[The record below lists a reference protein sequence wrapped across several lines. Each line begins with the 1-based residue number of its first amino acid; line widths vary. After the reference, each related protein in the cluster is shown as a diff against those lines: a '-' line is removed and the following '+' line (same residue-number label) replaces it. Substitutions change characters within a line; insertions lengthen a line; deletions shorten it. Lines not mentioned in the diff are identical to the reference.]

1 MMTFNVAHA
10 SAIVGALVLGVLL
23 PTMSEDLGLSPLQQ
37 GWLGSSAIIGS
48 LILSIPFGLWMSR
61 YRPMIL
67 TAITLFLG
75 AGFVFMQAAA
85 SNFAI
90 LLLGRLLFGITPVAR
105 EASRVLLVRQWL
117 PAREIQLS
125 SGILN
130 AVFGISLTI
139 SFVVAPLMLEAFDNN
154 WRTTL
159 YAWGYFSIG
168 MAVAWVLLGRENR
181 TVEYEQDSGSQEGS
195 PMKSL
200 FKYKEP
206 WLLGVAIL
214 GYAIAQMSQFTFWP
228 TFMKDEYGMSE
239 VRAGMVI
246 GVVGVVVAA
255 GGLVMLPVIKRFGGY
270 RIPLIGIGILIAAT
284 NLVVLFTGS
293 MPILV
298 GAFIINGLARGGFWI
313 PFTSLPFELPG
324 ILPREAAVVQGMM
337 FSMLW
342 LGSVVGPLLVAVI
355 QTATGSLQ
363 LAMIISALCPIAVTV
378 TGLFI
383 SARTGGG
390 RVGTARTDEWERA
403 RQLRIHQS
411 PAKGHRWLMQ
421 AAATSSRP
429 RAGTRPASA
438 SPTQRRGGG
447 RPR

>member
-159 YAWGYFSIG
+159 YAWGYFSVG

-228 TFMKDEYGMSE
+228 TFMKEEYGMSE

-284 NLVVLFTGS
+284 NLAVLFTGS

-342 LGSVVGPLLVAVI
+342 LGSVVGPLLVAII

-383 SARTGGG
+383 SSRTGGG
-390 RVGTARTDEWERA
+390 ESDGT
-403 RQLRIHQS
+403 
-411 PAKGHRWLMQ
+411 HR
-421 AAATSSRP
+421 
-429 RAGTRPASA
+429 
-438 SPTQRRGGG
+438 
-447 RPR
+447 

>member
-1 MMTFNVAHA
+1 LTSAPLEALRPSRYRWVVMMTFNVAHA

-48 LILSIPFGLWMSR
+48 LILSIPFGLWFSR

-85 SNFAI
+85 ANFTI
-90 LLLGRLLFGITPVAR
+90 LLMGRLLFGITPVAR

-117 PAREIQLS
+117 PAKEIQLS

-130 AVFGISLTI
+130 AVFGISLTV
-139 SFVVAPLMLEAFDNN
+139 SFVVAPLMLEAFDND
-154 WRTTL
+154 WRQTL
-159 YAWGYFSIG
+159 YAWGYFSVG
-168 MAVAWVLLGRENR
+168 MAVAWVLFGRENR
-181 TVEYEQDSGSQEGS
+181 TVEYEQDTGSQEGS

-200 FKYKEP
+200 FKFKEP

-255 GGLVMLPVIKRFGGY
+255 GGMVMLPVIKRFGGY
-270 RIPLIGIGILIAAT
+270 RIPLIGIGILIAVT
-284 NLVVLFTGS
+284 NLIVLFTGS
-293 MPILV
+293 LPILLA
-298 GAFIINGLARGGFWI
+298 AFVVNGLARGGFWI

-342 LGSVVGPLLVAVI
+342 MGSFVGPLLVAII

-363 LAMIISALCPIAVTV
+363 LAMIISGLCPIAVTL

-383 SARTGGG
+383 SGRTGGG
-390 RVGTARTDEWERA
+390 
-403 RQLRIHQS
+403 QS
-411 PAKGHRWLMQ
+411 G
-421 AAATSSRP
+421 S
-429 RAGTRPASA
+429 TR
-438 SPTQRRGGG
+438 R
-447 RPR
+447 

>member
-1 MMTFNVAHA
+1 MTSAPLEALRPSRYRWVVMMTFNVAHA

-48 LILSIPFGLWMSR
+48 LILSIPFGLWFSR

-85 SNFAI
+85 ANFTI
-90 LLLGRLLFGITPVAR
+90 LLMGRLLFGITPVAR

-117 PAREIQLS
+117 PAKEIQLS

-130 AVFGISLTI
+130 AVFGISLTV
-139 SFVVAPLMLEAFDNN
+139 SFVVAPLMLEAFDND
-154 WRTTL
+154 WRQTL
-159 YAWGYFSIG
+159 YAWGYFSVG
-168 MAVAWVLLGRENR
+168 MAVAWVLFGRENR
-181 TVEYEQDSGSQEGS
+181 TVEYEQDTGSQEGS

-200 FKYKEP
+200 FKFKEP

-255 GGLVMLPVIKRFGGY
+255 GGMVMLPVIKRFGGY
-270 RIPLIGIGILIAAT
+270 RIPLIGIGILIAVT
-284 NLVVLFTGS
+284 NLIVLFTGS
-293 MPILV
+293 LPILLA
-298 GAFIINGLARGGFWI
+298 AFVVNGLARGGFWI

-342 LGSVVGPLLVAVI
+342 MGSFVGPLLVAII

-363 LAMIISALCPIAVTV
+363 LAMIISGLCPIAVTL

-383 SARTGGG
+383 SGRTGGG
-390 RVGTARTDEWERA
+390 
-403 RQLRIHQS
+403 QS
-411 PAKGHRWLMQ
+411 G
-421 AAATSSRP
+421 S
-429 RAGTRPASA
+429 TR
-438 SPTQRRGGG
+438 R
-447 RPR
+447 

>member
-1 MMTFNVAHA
+1 MNSPAEAFRPSRYRWVVMMTFNVAHA

-139 SFVVAPLMLEAFDNN
+139 SFVVAPIMLEAFDND
-154 WRTTL
+154 WRQTL
-159 YAWGYFSIG
+159 YAWGCFSVG

-181 TVEYEQDSGSQEGS
+181 TVEYEQDAESQEGS

-200 FKYKEP
+200 FKYGEP

-239 VRAGMVI
+239 VRAGMII

-255 GGLVMLPVIKRFGGY
+255 GGMVMLPVIKRFGGY
-270 RIPLIGIGILIAAT
+270 RIPLIGIGILIAVT
-284 NLVVLFTGS
+284 NLIVLFTGS
-293 MPILV
+293 MPVLV
-298 GAFIINGLARGGFWI
+298 AAFVVNGLARGGFWI

-342 LGSVVGPLLVAVI
+342 LGSVVGPLLVASI
-355 QTATGSLQ
+355 HTATGSLQ
-363 LAMIISALCPIAVTV
+363 TAMIISGLCPIAVTL
-378 TGLFI
+378 TGFFV

-390 RVGTARTDEWERA
+390 QSGGARR
-403 RQLRIHQS
+403 
-411 PAKGHRWLMQ
+411 
-421 AAATSSRP
+421 
-429 RAGTRPASA
+429 
-438 SPTQRRGGG
+438 
-447 RPR
+447 

>member
-159 YAWGYFSIG
+159 YAWGYFSVG

-255 GGLVMLPVIKRFGGY
+255 GGMVMLPVIKRFGGY

-298 GAFIINGLARGGFWI
+298 AAFVVNGLARGGFWI

-363 LAMIISALCPIAVTV
+363 LAMIISALCPIAVSV

-390 RVGTARTDEWERA
+390 E
-403 RQLRIHQS
+403 
-411 PAKGHRWLMQ
+411 
-421 AAATSSRP
+421 
-429 RAGTRPASA
+429 
-438 SPTQRRGGG
+438 
-447 RPR
+447 

>member
-1 MMTFNVAHA
+1 MISSPAEALRPSRYRWVVMMTFNVAHA

-48 LILSIPFGLWMSR
+48 LILSIPFGLWFSR

-85 SNFAI
+85 TNFAI

-159 YAWGYFSIG
+159 YAWGYFSVG

-181 TVEYEQDSGSQEGS
+181 TAEYEQDSGSQEGS

-284 NLVVLFTGS
+284 NLAVLFTGS

-298 GAFIINGLARGGFWI
+298 AAFIVNGLARGGFWI

-342 LGSVVGPLLVAVI
+342 LGSVVGPLLVAII
-355 QTATGSLQ
+355 QTTTGSLQ

-390 RVGTARTDEWERA
+390 ESG
-403 RQLRIHQS
+403 
-411 PAKGHRWLMQ
+411 
-421 AAATSSRP
+421 
-429 RAGTRPASA
+429 GTR
-438 SPTQRRGGG
+438 G
-447 RPR
+447 

>member
-1 MMTFNVAHA
+1 MTSAPLEALRPSRYRWVVMMTFNVAHA

-48 LILSIPFGLWMSR
+48 LILSIPFGLWFSR

-85 SNFAI
+85 TNFTI
-90 LLLGRLLFGITPVAR
+90 LLMGRLLFGITPVAR

-130 AVFGISLTI
+130 AVFGISLTV
-139 SFVVAPLMLEAFDNN
+139 SFVVAPLMLEAFDND
-154 WRTTL
+154 WRQTL
-159 YAWGYFSIG
+159 YAWGYFSVG
-168 MAVAWVLLGRENR
+168 MAVAWVIFGRENR
-181 TVEYEQDSGSQEGS
+181 TVEYEQDTGSQEGS

-200 FKYKEP
+200 FKFKEP

-255 GGLVMLPVIKRFGGY
+255 GGMVMLPVIKRFGGY
-270 RIPLIGIGILIAAT
+270 RIPLIGIGILIAVT
-284 NLVVLFTGS
+284 NLIVLFTGS
-293 MPILV
+293 LPILLA
-298 GAFIINGLARGGFWI
+298 AFVVNGLARGGFWI

-342 LGSVVGPLLVAVI
+342 MGSFVGPLLVAII

-363 LAMIISALCPIAVTV
+363 LAMIISGLCPIAVTL

-383 SARTGGG
+383 SGRTGGG
-390 RVGTARTDEWERA
+390 
-403 RQLRIHQS
+403 QS
-411 PAKGHRWLMQ
+411 G
-421 AAATSSRP
+421 S
-429 RAGTRPASA
+429 TR
-438 SPTQRRGGG
+438 R
-447 RPR
+447 

>member
-1 MMTFNVAHA
+1 MTFNVAHA

-48 LILSIPFGLWMSR
+48 LILSIPFGLWFSR

-168 MAVAWVLLGRENR
+168 MAVAWLLLGRENR

-239 VRAGMVI
+239 VRAGMII

-284 NLVVLFTGS
+284 NLAVLFTGS

-298 GAFIINGLARGGFWI
+298 GAFIVNGLARGGFWI

-342 LGSVVGPLLVAVI
+342 LGSVVGPLLVAII

-363 LAMIISALCPIAVTV
+363 LAMIISGVCPIAVTL

-383 SARTGGG
+383 SSRTGGG
-390 RVGTARTDEWERA
+390 ESGGT
-403 RQLRIHQS
+403 
-411 PAKGHRWLMQ
+411 HR
-421 AAATSSRP
+421 
-429 RAGTRPASA
+429 
-438 SPTQRRGGG
+438 
-447 RPR
+447 

>member
-85 SNFAI
+85 TNFAV
-90 LLLGRLLFGITPVAR
+90 LLMGRLLFGITPVAR

-130 AVFGISLTI
+130 AVFGISLTV
-139 SFVVAPLMLEAFDNN
+139 SFVVAPLMLEAFDND
-154 WRTTL
+154 WRQTL
-159 YAWGYFSIG
+159 YAWGYFSVG
-168 MAVAWVLLGRENR
+168 MAVAWVLFGRENR
-181 TVEYEQDSGSQEGS
+181 TVEFQEEERSQEGS

-255 GGLVMLPVIKRFGGY
+255 GGILMLPVIKRFGGY
-270 RIPLIGIGILIAAT
+270 RIPLIGIGILIAVT
-284 NLVVLFTGS
+284 NLIVLFTGS
-293 MPILV
+293 LPILV
-298 GAFIINGLARGGFWI
+298 AAFIVNGLARGGFWI

-324 ILPREAAVVQGMM
+324 ILPREAAVVQGLM

-342 LGSVVGPLLVAVI
+342 LGSFVGPLLVAVI

-363 LAMIISALCPIAVTV
+363 LAMIISALCPVAVSV

-390 RVGTARTDEWERA
+390 
-403 RQLRIHQS
+403 QS
-411 PAKGHRWLMQ
+411 GGAHR
-421 AAATSSRP
+421 
-429 RAGTRPASA
+429 
-438 SPTQRRGGG
+438 
-447 RPR
+447 

>member
-1 MMTFNVAHA
+1 MTFNVAHA

-48 LILSIPFGLWMSR
+48 LILSIPFGLWFSR

-85 SNFAI
+85 TNFTI
-90 LLLGRLLFGITPVAR
+90 LLMGRLLFGITPVAR

-117 PAREIQLS
+117 PAKEIQLS

-130 AVFGISLTI
+130 AVFGISLTV
-139 SFVVAPLMLEAFDNN
+139 SFVVAPLMLEAFDND
-154 WRTTL
+154 WRQTL
-159 YAWGYFSIG
+159 YAWGYFSVG
-168 MAVAWVLLGRENR
+168 MAVAWVIFGRENR
-181 TVEYEQDSGSQEGS
+181 TVEYEQDTGSQEGS

-200 FKYKEP
+200 FKFKEP

-255 GGLVMLPVIKRFGGY
+255 GGMVMLPVIKRFGGY
-270 RIPLIGIGILIAAT
+270 RIPLIGIGILIAVT
-284 NLVVLFTGS
+284 NLIVLFTGS
-293 MPILV
+293 LPILLA
-298 GAFIINGLARGGFWI
+298 AFVVNGLARGGFWI

-342 LGSVVGPLLVAVI
+342 MGSFVGPLLVAII

-363 LAMIISALCPIAVTV
+363 LAMIISGLCPIAVTL

-383 SARTGGG
+383 SGRTGGG
-390 RVGTARTDEWERA
+390 
-403 RQLRIHQS
+403 QS
-411 PAKGHRWLMQ
+411 G
-421 AAATSSRP
+421 S
-429 RAGTRPASA
+429 TR
-438 SPTQRRGGG
+438 R
-447 RPR
+447 

>member
-48 LILSIPFGLWMSR
+48 LILSIPFGLWFSR

-130 AVFGISLTI
+130 AVFGISLTV

-181 TVEYEQDSGSQEGS
+181 TVEYEQDAGSQEGS

-284 NLVVLFTGS
+284 NLAVLFTGS

-342 LGSVVGPLLVAVI
+342 LGSFVGPLLVAVI

-363 LAMIISALCPIAVTV
+363 LAMIISALCPIAVSV

-383 SARTGGG
+383 SARTG
-390 RVGTARTDEWERA
+390 VGE
-403 RQLRIHQS
+403 S
-411 PAKGHRWLMQ
+411 G
-421 AAATSSRP
+421 S
-429 RAGTRPASA
+429 TR
-438 SPTQRRGGG
+438 R
-447 RPR
+447 

>member
-1 MMTFNVAHA
+1 MNSPTEALKPSRYRWVVMMTFNVAHA

-85 SNFAI
+85 TNFAV
-90 LLLGRLLFGITPVAR
+90 LLIGRLLFGITPVAR
-105 EASRVLLVRQWL
+105 EASRILLVRQWL

-130 AVFGISLTI
+130 AVFGISLTV

-200 FKYKEP
+200 FKYREP

-239 VRAGMVI
+239 VRAGMII

-255 GGLVMLPVIKRFGGY
+255 GGMVMLPVIKRFGGY
-270 RIPLIGIGILIAAT
+270 RIPLIGIGILIAVT
-284 NLVVLFTGS
+284 NLMVLFSGS
-293 MPILV
+293 MPVLV
-298 GAFIINGLARGGFWI
+298 AAFIVNGLARGGFWI

-355 QTATGSLQ
+355 HTATGSLQ
-363 LAMIISALCPIAVTV
+363 MAMIISGLCPIAVTL
-378 TGLFI
+378 TGFFI
-383 SARTGGG
+383 SARTGG
-390 RVGTARTDEWERA
+390 E
-403 RQLRIHQS
+403 
-411 PAKGHRWLMQ
+411 
-421 AAATSSRP
+421 
-429 RAGTRPASA
+429 
-438 SPTQRRGGG
+438 
-447 RPR
+447 

>member
-85 SNFAI
+85 TNFAI

-159 YAWGYFSIG
+159 YAWGYFSVG

-181 TVEYEQDSGSQEGS
+181 TAEYEQDSGSQEGS

-284 NLVVLFTGS
+284 NLAVLFTGS

-298 GAFIINGLARGGFWI
+298 AAFIVNGLARGGFWI

-390 RVGTARTDEWERA
+390 ESG
-403 RQLRIHQS
+403 
-411 PAKGHRWLMQ
+411 
-421 AAATSSRP
+421 
-429 RAGTRPASA
+429 GTR
-438 SPTQRRGGG
+438 G
-447 RPR
+447 

>member
-10 SAIVGALVLGVLL
+10 SSIVGALVLGVLL
-23 PTMSEDLGLSPLQQ
+23 PAMSEDLGLSPLQQ

-48 LILSIPFGLWMSR
+48 LILSIPFGLWLSR
-61 YRPMIL
+61 FRPMLL

-117 PAREIQLS
+117 PPREIQLS

-130 AVFGISLTI
+130 AVFGIALTV

-159 YAWGYFSIG
+159 YAWGYFSVG
-168 MAVAWVLLGRENR
+168 MAVAWVLFGRENR
-181 TVEYEQDSGSQEGS
+181 TVEYQQDERSQEGS

-206 WLLGVAIL
+206 WLLGVAIF

-255 GGLVMLPVIKRFGGY
+255 GGMVMLPVIKRFGGY
-270 RIPLIGIGILIAAT
+270 RIPLIGIGILITVT
-284 NLVVLFTGS
+284 NLAVLFTGS

-298 GAFIINGLARGGFWI
+298 GAFVINGLARGGFWI

-342 LGSVVGPLLVAVI
+342 LGSFVGPLLVASI
-355 QTATGSLQ
+355 HTATGSLQ
-363 LAMIISALCPIAVTV
+363 LAMIISGLCPIVVTV
-378 TGLFI
+378 TGIFI
-383 SARTGGG
+383 SARTGGDHSG
-390 RVGTARTDEWERA
+390 AARR
-403 RQLRIHQS
+403 
-411 PAKGHRWLMQ
+411 
-421 AAATSSRP
+421 
-429 RAGTRPASA
+429 
-438 SPTQRRGGG
+438 
-447 RPR
+447 

>member
-1 MMTFNVAHA
+1 MTSAPLEALRPSRYRWVVMMTFNVAHA

-48 LILSIPFGLWMSR
+48 LILSIPFGLWFSR

-85 SNFAI
+85 ANFTI
-90 LLLGRLLFGITPVAR
+90 LLMGRLLFGITPVAR

-117 PAREIQLS
+117 PAKEIQLS

-130 AVFGISLTI
+130 AVFGISLTV
-139 SFVVAPLMLEAFDNN
+139 SFVVAPLMLEAFDND
-154 WRTTL
+154 WRQTL
-159 YAWGYFSIG
+159 YAWGYFSVG
-168 MAVAWVLLGRENR
+168 MAVAWVIFGRENR
-181 TVEYEQDSGSQEGS
+181 TVEYEQDTGSQEGS

-200 FKYKEP
+200 FKFKEP

-255 GGLVMLPVIKRFGGY
+255 GGMVMLPVIKRFGGY
-270 RIPLIGIGILIAAT
+270 RIPLIGIGILIAVT
-284 NLVVLFTGS
+284 NLIVLFTGS
-293 MPILV
+293 LPILLA
-298 GAFIINGLARGGFWI
+298 AFVVNGLARGGFWI

-342 LGSVVGPLLVAVI
+342 MGSFVGPLLVAII

-363 LAMIISALCPIAVTV
+363 LAMIISGLCPIAVTL

-383 SARTGGG
+383 SGRTGGG
-390 RVGTARTDEWERA
+390 
-403 RQLRIHQS
+403 QS
-411 PAKGHRWLMQ
+411 G
-421 AAATSSRP
+421 S
-429 RAGTRPASA
+429 TR
-438 SPTQRRGGG
+438 R
-447 RPR
+447 